1 MRAVLLCCLVI
12 LALAS
17 ATPGRSQPL
26 AAAPAATES
35 YAISLVRDIA
45 TGDFGG
51 MDSSN
56 SYAAIGDIVY
66 FPAAAAFLGQELW
79 RSDGTEAGTTM
90 VKNIAPD
97 VVSSN
102 PEQLTA
108 IGSTLYFTTYRN
120 LFGNDGR
127 DLWRSDGTEAGTVRL
142 VEAKLGFLP
151 DVARVLE
158 LFPAGTKL
166 FYTATGVSG
175 GARSLWVT
183 DGAPGGETLLKSNVA
198 RDPLDAIDLNGV
210 LIFAVSNDAN
220 DAIEIWRSNGTD
232 TGTVLV
238 TTVQANPNAGL
249 SFTQFGAALFFFVVT
264 NTTYEVWKTDG
275 QVGGV
280 TQRVAT
286 INSATGGAVA
296 SGTRFVPFNGALYF
310 IANNGVNGYEL
321 WRSDGTET
329 GTFMVKDVYSGSE
342 SGAAYPLVAS
352 SDRLFFIGADGATG
366 YELWQSNGQ
375 ASGTS
380 LVADLSPGTD
390 NSFIGWITAPAGL
403 PALVSINIAGSGYQ
417 LWQSDGSAAG
427 TMALPGFGPADF
439 ASRPFIPIVV
449 GNNVFFSAADATN
462 GRELWVAKGT
472 PPQKTVHLPL
482 ITR

>member
-1 MRAVLLCCLVI
+1 MRAVLLVCLVI
-12 LALAS
+12 LTLAG

-26 AAAPAATES
+26 AVAPAATDS

-45 TGDFGG
+45 AGDFGG
-51 MDSSN
+51 MASSN

-66 FPAAAAFLGQELW
+66 FPATAAFLGQELW

-102 PEQLTA
+102 PEQLTV

-127 DLWRSDGTEAGTVRL
+127 DLWRSDGTDAGTVRL
-142 VEAKLGFLP
+142 VEAKLGSLP

-158 LFPAGTKL
+158 LFPVGIKL
-166 FYTATGVSG
+166 FYTATAVGG

-183 DGAPGGETLLKSNVA
+183 DGTPGGETLLKSDVA

-210 LIFAVSNDAN
+210 LVYAVSNDTN
-220 DAIEIWRSNGTD
+220 TAIEIWRSNGTSA
-232 TGTVLV
+232 GTVIV
-238 TTVQANPNAGL
+238 TTVPANPNAGV
-249 SFTQFGAALFFFVVT
+249 SFTQFGSELYFFAVT
-264 NTTYEVWKTDG
+264 STTYEVWKTDG
-275 QVGGV
+275 QVGG
-280 TQRVAT
+280 TTGRVAT
-286 INSATGGAVA
+286 INSSTSGAVA
-296 SGTRFVPFNGALYF
+296 AGTRLVLFKSALYF
-310 IANNGVNGYEL
+310 IADNGVNGYEL
-321 WRSDGTET
+321 WRSDGTES
-329 GTFMVKDVYSGSE
+329 GTALVKDINLGVE
-342 SGAAYPLVAS
+342 HGAAYPLVAS
-352 SDRLFFIGADGATG
+352 GEQLFFSGTDGATG

-375 ASGTS
+375 PDGTS

-390 NSFIGWITAPAGL
+390 NSFIGWIAAPTGL
-403 PALVSINIAGSGYQ
+403 PALVSVNIAGSGYQ

-427 TMALPGFGPADF
+427 TTALPGFGPADF
-439 ASRPFIPIVV
+439 ASRPFTPIVV

-462 GRELWVAKGT
+462 GRELWIARGT
-472 PPQKTVHLPL
+472 PQITIHLPL